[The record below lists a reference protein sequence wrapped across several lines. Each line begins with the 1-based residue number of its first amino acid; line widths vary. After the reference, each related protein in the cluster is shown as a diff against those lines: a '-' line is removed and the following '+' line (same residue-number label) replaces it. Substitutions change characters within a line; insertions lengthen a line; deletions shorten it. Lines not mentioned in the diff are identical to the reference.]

1 MLADRQRG
9 FTGRI
14 GRPVDWGAGYLT
26 LDGLVRTAAE
36 AGLMLRRIPTRGRPE
51 WAFKRWLAGR
61 KLRRQPASFGIWSF
75 IDKVE
80 AVDDLNVRFHYSRP
94 TSLGERLILRNQIKP
109 DSGRVVRGRTVLLAE
124 LTQELVDLPREMRV
138 LEATEEVAKYVRLGK
153 LELTASSVL
162 ERGPSSRTCQATS
175 ATRAASSSR
184 SPTPSSSARG
194 HSPRSSGYLTS
205 TGRTRS

>member
-1 MLADRQRG
+1 MVHLAHHPAGGDVPQRDGLGAARHYPTPFIRLQADFDHLPLVAGQFDAVIFNASLHYAANPIATLRSATTALMDGGALVVMDSPVFDRDADGQLMLADRQRG

-75 IDKVE
+75 
-80 AVDDLNVRFHYSRP
+80 
-94 TSLGERLILRNQIKP
+94 
-109 DSGRVVRGRTVLLAE
+109 GRR
-124 LTQELVDLPREMRV
+124 
-138 LEATEEVAKYVRLGK
+138 AT
-153 LELTASSVL
+153 
-162 ERGPSSRTCQATS
+162 
-175 ATRAASSSR
+175 
-184 SPTPSSSARG
+184 
-194 HSPRSSGYLTS
+194 
-205 TGRTRS
+205 